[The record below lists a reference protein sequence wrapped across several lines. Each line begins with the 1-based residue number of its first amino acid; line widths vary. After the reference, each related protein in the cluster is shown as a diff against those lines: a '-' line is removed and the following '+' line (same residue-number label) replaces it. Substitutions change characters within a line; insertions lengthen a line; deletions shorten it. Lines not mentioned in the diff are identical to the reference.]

1 MLKPALWAG
10 FAFMIAPP
18 DSRETTFLPMH
29 RLFLIGPMGAGK
41 TTLGRMIAEDLG
53 YAFIDSDRVIEART
67 GVDIPTIF
75 DFEGESGFR
84 EREARTI
91 EDLTLMDNIVLATGG
106 GAVLRAE
113 NRRLLRERGFVVY
126 LRVSIASQLVRTARD
141 RNRPLL
147 QTVNP
152 EAKLRALAEARTPLY
167 ESIAHLTVDTD
178 HSRTRTLKNRI
189 VLAYLQTQP
198 AIE

>member
-1 MLKPALWAG
+1 
-10 FAFMIAPP
+10 
-18 DSRETTFLPMH
+18 MH